1 MKVSSEEM
9 ADVAV
14 VPQLTNHGTNFEQ
27 QHVQYVYD
35 EIASSMNDTQHKA
48 WPNVKRFLK
57 KFPPGSLIADIG
69 KHVVLMVLN
78 YHVLR
83 LLKLTTSFGSG
94 NYSINHIVKK

>member
-1 MKVSSEEM
+1 M

-14 VPQLTNHGTNFEQ
+14 VPQLSNHGTNFEQ

-35 EIASSMNDTQHKA
+35 EIAASMNDTQHKA

-69 KHVVLMVLN
+69 KDVVVIVVR
-78 YHVLR
+78 YHFFR
-83 LLKLTTSFGSG
+83 LLKLTAS
-94 NYSINHIVKK
+94 